1 MVHILGVD
9 LKSNTKVIYGIS
21 KLFGLGLF
29 LVKLMLNELNISLNF
44 RVKDMTQ
51 NIYVKILK
59 WLEINK
65 LIVENNLKQKI
76 NLDIER
82 LKSIKTYR
90 GMRHIYMLPVR
101 GQRTKTNAS
110 SIKKLYLKK
119 NNFYL

>member
-9 LKSNTKVIYGIS
+9 LKNNTKVILGIS
-21 KLFGLGLF
+21 KLYGLGLF
-29 LVKLMLNELNISLNF
+29 IAKLMFNELNISFDF
-44 RVKDMTQ
+44 RIKNMTQ
-51 NIYVKILK
+51 NIYIKILK

-65 LIVENNLKQKI
+65 LIVENNLKQKT

-90 GMRHIYMLPVR
+90 GMRHIYMLPAR

-110 SIKKLYLKK
+110 SVKRCNSLKK
-119 NNFYL
+119 K